1 MALRISGKNVDIG
14 QALRSRIGQTIAD
27 AVQKFFDGGYSGNVT
42 VTRNGRIFRTECSVH
57 LDSGMLIEATGND
70 NDANA
75 SFDQALER
83 LQKRLRRYKRRLKD
97 RSRVQ
102 SAKMITL
109 ASDFVLAPPPEDDEL
124 AEDYAPAIV
133 AETKAEVRTLSVSG
147 AVIELDL
154 TDAPVVVFR
163 NSSHGGI
170 NVVFRRP
177 DGHFGWIDPAL
188 LEDAQTAAKE

>member
-1 MALRISGKNVDIG
+1 MALKISGKKVDIG
-14 QALRSRIGQTIAD
+14 QALRSRIDQTIAG

-75 SFDQALER
+75 SFDQSLER

-109 ASDFVLAPPPEDDEL
+109 ATDFVLAPPPEDDEL

-188 LEDAQTAAKE
+188 LEDAQTTAKE

>member
-27 AVQKFFDGGYSGNVT
+27 AVQKFFDGGYSGHVT
-42 VTRNGRIFRTECSVH
+42 MTRNGRSFGTDCSVH
-57 LDSGMLIEATGND
+57 LDSGMVIEASGND
-70 NDANA
+70 KDANA

-109 ASDFVLAPPPEDDEL
+109 ATDFVLAPPPEDDEL

-188 LEDAQTAAKE
+188 LEDAQTTAKD

>member
-1 MALRISGKNVDIG
+1 M
-14 QALRSRIGQTIAD
+14 
-27 AVQKFFDGGYSGNVT
+27 
-42 VTRNGRIFRTECSVH
+42 
-57 LDSGMLIEATGND
+57 
-70 NDANA
+70 
-75 SFDQALER
+75 
-83 LQKRLRRYKRRLKD
+83 
-97 RSRVQ
+97 Q

-109 ASDFVLAPPPEDDEL
+109 ATDFVLAPPPEDDEL

-133 AETKAEVRTLSVSG
+133 AETKAEVRTLSVSS
-147 AVIELDL
+147 AVMELDL

>member
-1 MALRISGKNVDIG
+1 MALKISGKNVDIG
-14 QALRSRIGQTIAD
+14 QALRSRIDQTIAD
-27 AVQKFFDGGYSGNVT
+27 AVRKFFDGGYSGQVT
-42 VTRNGRIFRTECSVH
+42 VMRNGRAFRTECSVH
-57 LDSGMLIEATGND
+57 LDSGMVIEASGND

-75 SFDQALER
+75 SFDQAAER

-102 SAKMITL
+102 SAKMITP
-109 ASDFVLAPPPEDDEL
+109 AAAFVLTPPPEDDEL
-124 AEDYAPAIV
+124 AEDYSPAIV
-133 AETKAEVRTLSVSG
+133 AETTAEIRTLSVSG
-147 AVIELDL
+147 AVMELDM

-170 NVVFRRP
+170 NVVYRRP

-188 LEDAQTAAKE
+188 LENAETAAKD

>member
-14 QALRSRIGQTIAD
+14 QALRSRIDQTIAD

-109 ASDFVLAPPPEDDEL
+109 ATDFVLAPPPEDDEL

-188 LEDAQTAAKE
+188 LEDAQTTAKD

>member
-1 MALRISGKNVDIG
+1 MALKISGKNVDIG
-14 QALRSRIGQTIAD
+14 QALRSRIDQTITD
-27 AVQKFFDGGYSGNVT
+27 AVQKFFDGGFSGNVT
-42 VTRNGRIFRTECSVH
+42 VMRNGRIFRTECSVH
-57 LDSGMLIEATGND
+57 LDSGMVLEATGND
-70 NDANA
+70 DDANA

-102 SAKMITL
+102 SARMITP
-109 ASDFVLAPPPEDDEL
+109 AAAFVLTPPPEDDEL
-124 AEDYAPAIV
+124 TEDYAPAIV
-133 AETKAEVRTLSVSG
+133 AETTAEVRTLSVSA
-147 AVIELDL
+147 AVMELDM

-170 NVVFRRP
+170 NVVYRRP

-188 LEDAQTAAKE
+188 LEDADTDTKD

>member
-14 QALRSRIGQTIAD
+14 QALRSRIDQTIAD

-75 SFDQALER
+75 SFDQSLER

-109 ASDFVLAPPPEDDEL
+109 ATDFVLAPPPEDDEL

-188 LEDAQTAAKE
+188 LEDAQTTAKD

>member
-97 RSRVQ
+97 RSR
-102 SAKMITL
+102 
-109 ASDFVLAPPPEDDEL
+109 P
-124 AEDYAPAIV
+124 
-133 AETKAEVRTLSVSG
+133 R
-147 AVIELDL
+147 
-154 TDAPVVVFR
+154 
-163 NSSHGGI
+163 
-170 NVVFRRP
+170 
-177 DGHFGWIDPAL
+177 
-188 LEDAQTAAKE
+188 